1 VRATRTGRTPK
12 ADKRAG
18 DNVGKADMAGV
29 GDGEPIPGVVVPVT
43 EPSRPRRIRRPG
55 DAIRLLATLAALGIV
70 LLLPSIARQTTTGI
84 QSDITHGTAQTP
96 HFLLMLAN
104 LVSTFGLLA
113 VPVAFAAERLLRR
126 DGLRVAVGL
135 LAAVIAL
142 SVTLALD
149 SWVASGPSG
158 LVDYLAWTR
167 RSGGAVPDP
176 LHTDLTPVIAY
187 VTAVRLGGR
196 PRWQAVT
203 WTVIALAALAA
214 LAAGYASPLALAV
227 TYLIG
232 RAIGY
237 GTLYAAGTPNPRPP
251 GTAVIAALRRLGIE
265 PHRAIRIADG
275 PEETRRY
282 IVDVAAPRPPAR
294 ESGARD
300 DADQSGAP
308 RTGAP
313 QGDDLRDGDLRDVA
327 ARDGAAGAG
336 DAQLSVMVLDRDQQT
351 AGLFYRTWRR
361 VRLRSGSPRRAVRS
375 LRRSLEQESLMSY
388 AVTAAA
394 ARTPRLIA
402 TSEVG
407 TDAAL
412 LAFEHVPGRP
422 LTDLPDEKITDEL
435 LTAIW
440 HQLKLLH
447 AQRLAHRHLEAGSIL
462 VGADGMPYLVDLRS
476 GEIATSDLVLRLD
489 LAQLLTTLALRAGP
503 ERAVSTAAGVLGADH
518 LATAVPLLQKVALSR
533 DTRATLRRRRDLLPR
548 IREQILRLRP
558 EIEVEPVRLE
568 RFRPRTVVS
577 IVAGTAA
584 GYFLLSQL
592 SNADLRLLFRQ
603 ADWWWAGAG
612 AVAASTTYLAAAMMI
627 IGFVPER
634 LPLIKTVLVQ
644 LAGSFI
650 KLMAPAAVT
659 VVAVNTRYLQRRGIR
674 SGPAVASVGAS
685 QLAGMIAHIVLLILF
700 GFVTGYGKAE
710 SLTPSRTVV
719 IVLLALAVAAGAVT
733 TVPPVRRLVSR
744 RIRTLFSGV
753 VPRLLDVLQTPRKLL
768 TGLGGT
774 LLLTGSFVV
783 CLEASILAF
792 GGSIGWTTV
801 VIVFL
806 TGNALGSAAPTP
818 GGLGAVEGALT
829 LGLTVGGLPAGTAT
843 SAVLLF
849 RMLTFWLPVLPGWA
863 AFAYLQRTEAI

>member
-1 VRATRTGRTPK
+1 MRATRTGKAAK
-12 ADKRAG
+12 ADKKIDKNADGRSGEHAGNRPETLGRRNAGQAGRADPG
-18 DNVGKADMAGV
+18 GEAG
-29 GDGEPIPGVVVPVT
+29 GAVVPVD
-43 EPSRPRRIRRPG
+43 EPSLPRRIRRRG
-55 DAIRLLATLAALGIV
+55 DAIRLSASLAALGLV

-96 HFLLMLAN
+96 HFLLALAN

-113 VPVAFAAERLLRR
+113 VPVAFAIERLIRR

-142 SVTLALD
+142 GVTLALD

-158 LVDYLAWTR
+158 LVEYLAWTR

-227 TYLIG
+227 TYFIG

-237 GTLYAAGTPNPRPP
+237 GTLYVVGTPNPRPA
-251 GTAVIAALRRLGIE
+251 GTAVIAVLRRLGME
-265 PHRAIRIADG
+265 PCGAARVPDG
-275 PEETRRY
+275 PEESRRY
-282 IVDVAAPRPPAR
+282 TVELAGGGP
-294 ESGARD
+294 
-300 DADQSGAP
+300 
-308 RTGAP
+308 
-313 QGDDLRDGDLRDVA
+313 
-327 ARDGAAGAG
+327 RDGAAR
-336 DAQLSVMVLDRDQQT
+336 LSVTVLDRDQQT
-351 AGLFYRTWRR
+351 SGVFYRMWRR
-361 VRLRSGSPRRAVRS
+361 VRLRSGPRRPVRS

-388 AVTAAA
+388 AVTAAGVG
-394 ARTPRLIA
+394 TPRLIA

-412 LAFEHVPGRP
+412 LAFEDVPGVP
-422 LTDLPDEKITDEL
+422 LGELPRKQITDEL

-440 HQLKLLH
+440 RQLRQLDAH
-447 AQRLAHRHLEAGSIL
+447 RLAHRHLEAGSIL
-462 VGADGMPYLVDLRS
+462 VGQDGRPYLVDLRS
-476 GEIATSDLVLRLD
+476 GEIAASDLVRRLD
-489 LAQLLTTLALRAGP
+489 LAQLLTTLALRVGP
-503 ERAVSTAAGVLGADH
+503 ERSVATAADVLGADQ
-518 LATAVPLLQKVALSR
+518 LAAAVPLLQKVALSR
-533 DTRATLRRRRDLLPR
+533 GTRAALRRERDLLPR
-548 IREQILRLRP
+548 IRDQILRLRP
-558 EIEVEPVRLE
+558 EIEAEPVRLE

-584 GYFLLSQL
+584 GYILLSQL
-592 SNADLRLLFRQ
+592 SNADLRLLIRE
-603 ADWWWAGAG
+603 ADWWWAGIG
-612 AVAASTTYLAAAMMI
+612 LVAAGTTYLAAAMMI

-634 LPLIKTVLVQ
+634 LPMIKTVLVQ

-650 KLMAPAAVT
+650 KLAAPAAVT
-659 VVAVNTRYLQRRGIR
+659 VVAVNTRYLQREGVRPGQ
-674 SGPAVASVGAS
+674 AVASVGAS
-685 QLAGMIAHIVLLILF
+685 QLTGLITHVMLLILF
-700 GFVTGYGKAE
+700 GFGTGYGQAE

-719 IVLLALAVAAGAVT
+719 VVLLALAVAAAAVT
-733 TVPPVRRLVSR
+733 TVPPARRLVVRRLRS
-744 RIRTLFSGV
+744 LFSGV

-774 LLLTGSFVV
+774 LLLTASFVV
-783 CLEASILAF
+783 CLEASIRAF

-801 VIVFL
+801 VIIFL

-863 AFAYLQRTEAI
+863 AFAYLQRKEAI

>member
-1 VRATRTGRTPK
+1 VRATRTGKAAKADKTIDPK
-12 ADKRAG
+12 ADMKIGAADAAG
-18 DNVGKADMAGV
+18 DRNGGQAAGL
-29 GDGEPIPGVVVPVT
+29 DVPVT
-43 EPSRPRRIRRPG
+43 EPSLPRRIRRPG
-55 DAIRLLATLAALGIV
+55 DAIRLSASLAALGLV
-70 LLLPSIARQTTTGI
+70 LLLPSIAQQTTTGI

-96 HFLLMLAN
+96 HFLLELAN

-113 VPVAFAAERLLRR
+113 VPVTFAVERLIRR

-158 LVDYLAWTR
+158 LVEYLAWTR

-237 GTLYAAGTPNPRPP
+237 GTLYVVGTPNPRPA
-251 GTAVIAALRRLGIE
+251 GAVVITALRRLGIE
-265 PHRAIRIADG
+265 PRRAVRLSDG
-275 PEETRRY
+275 PEESRRY
-282 IVDVAAPRPPAR
+282 IV
-294 ESGARD
+294 EL
-300 DADQSGAP
+300 
-308 RTGAP
+308 
-313 QGDDLRDGDLRDVA
+313 GDGRLGVT
-327 ARDGAAGAG
+327 
-336 DAQLSVMVLDRDQQT
+336 VLDRDQQT
-351 AGLFYRTWRR
+351 AGMFYRTWRR

-388 AVTAAA
+388 AVTAATA
-394 ARTPRLIA
+394 STPRLIA

-412 LAFEHVPGRP
+412 LAFEHVPGLP
-422 LTDLPDEKITDEL
+422 LTELPGEEITDEL

-440 HQLKLLH
+440 HQLKLLDAH
-447 AQRLAHRHLEAGSIL
+447 RLAHRHLEGGSIL
-462 VGADGMPYLVDLRS
+462 VGEDGRPYLVDLRS
-476 GEIATSDLVLRLD
+476 GEIAASDLVRRLD
-489 LAQLLTTLALRAGP
+489 LAQLLTTLALRVGP
-503 ERAVSTAAGVLGADH
+503 ERSVATAADVLGADQ

-533 DTRATLRRRRDLLPR
+533 GTRATLRRERDLLPR
-548 IREQILRLRP
+548 IREQILGLHP
-558 EIEVEPVRLE
+558 EIEAEPVRLE
-568 RFRPRTVVS
+568 RFRPRTVMS
-577 IVAGTAA
+577 IVAGAAA

-592 SNADLRLLFRQ
+592 SNTDLRLLIRQ

-612 AVAASTTYLAAAMMI
+612 VVAAALSYLAAAMMI

-650 KLMAPAAVT
+650 KLVAPAAVT
-659 VVAVNTRYLQRRGIR
+659 VVAVNTRYLQREGVRPGQ
-674 SGPAVASVGAS
+674 AVASVGAS
-685 QLAGMIAHIVLLILF
+685 QLAGMMAHVMLLILF
-700 GFVTGYGKAE
+700 GFATGYGNAE
-710 SLTPSRTVV
+710 SLKPSRTVV
-719 IVLLALAVAAGAVT
+719 IVLLAVAVAAAAVT
-733 TVPPVRRLVSR
+733 TVPAARRLVLR
-744 RIRTLFSGV
+744 RLRPLFSGV

-774 LLLTGSFVV
+774 LLLTASFVL

-829 LGLTVGGLPAGTAT
+829 LGLTVGGLPVGTAT

-849 RMLTFWLPVLPGWA
+849 RLLTFWLPVLPGWA
-863 AFAYLQRTEAI
+863 AFAYLQRKEAI

>member
-1 VRATRTGRTPK
+1 VRATRTGKAAKAIKAAK
-12 ADKRAG
+12 ADKKIDPKAGMNNGAADAAG
-18 DNVGKADMAGV
+18 DVDRDQTTGLY
-29 GDGEPIPGVVVPVT
+29 VPVT
-43 EPSRPRRIRRPG
+43 EPSLARRIRRPG
-55 DAIRLLATLAALGIV
+55 DAIRLSASLAALGLV
-70 LLLPSIARQTTTGI
+70 LLLPSIAQQTTTGI
-84 QSDITHGTAQTP
+84 QSDITQGTAQTP
-96 HFLLMLAN
+96 HFLLALAN

-113 VPVAFAAERLLRR
+113 VPVTFAVERLIRR

-142 SVTLALD
+142 GVTLALD
-149 SWVASGPSG
+149 SWVAAGPSG
-158 LVDYLAWTR
+158 LVEYLAWTR
-167 RSGGAVPDP
+167 RSGGSVPDP

-237 GTLYAAGTPNPRPP
+237 GTLYVAGTPNPRPT
-251 GTAVIAALRRLGIE
+251 GAAVVAALRGFGIE
-265 PHRAIRIADG
+265 PRRAIRLADG
-275 PEETRRY
+275 PEESRRY
-282 IVDVAAPRPPAR
+282 IV
-294 ESGARD
+294 EL
-300 DADQSGAP
+300 ADG
-308 RTGAP
+308 RLGVT
-313 QGDDLRDGDLRDVA
+313 
-327 ARDGAAGAG
+327 
-336 DAQLSVMVLDRDQQT
+336 VLDRDQQT
-351 AGLFYRTWRR
+351 AGMFYRTWRR

-388 AVTAAA
+388 ALTAAA
-394 ARTPRLIA
+394 ARTPRLVA

-412 LAFEHVPGRP
+412 LAFEHVPGLP
-422 LTDLPDEKITDEL
+422 LTELPDEQITDEL
-435 LTAIW
+435 LTEIW
-440 HQLKLLH
+440 HQLKLLDAH
-447 AQRLAHRHLEAGSIL
+447 RLAHRHLEGGSIL
-462 VGADGMPYLVDLRS
+462 VGADGRPRLVDLRS
-476 GEIATSDLVLRLD
+476 GEIAASDLVRRLD
-489 LAQLLTTLALRAGP
+489 LAQLLTTLALRVGP
-503 ERAVSTAAGVLGADH
+503 ERSVATAAGVLGADQ
-518 LATAVPLLQKVALSR
+518 LAGAVPLLQKVALSR
-533 DTRATLRRRRDLLPR
+533 GTRAALRRERDLLPR
-548 IREQILRLRP
+548 IREQILSLHP
-558 EIEVEPVRLE
+558 EIEAEPVRLE
-568 RFRPRTVVS
+568 RFRPRTVMS

-592 SNADLRLLFRQ
+592 SNTDLRLLIGQ

-612 AVAASTTYLAAAMMI
+612 VAAAGLSYLAAAMMV

-634 LPLIKTVLVQ
+634 LPMIKTVLVQ

-650 KLMAPAAVT
+650 KLVAPAAVT
-659 VVAVNTRYLQRRGIR
+659 VVAVNTRYLQKQGVRPGQ
-674 SGPAVASVGAS
+674 AVASVGAS
-685 QLAGMIAHIVLLILF
+685 QLAGMMTHVMLLILF
-700 GFVTGYGKAE
+700 GFATGYGNAE

-719 IVLLALAVAAGAVT
+719 IVLLGVAVAAAAVT
-733 TVPPVRRLVSR
+733 TVPPARRLVLR
-744 RIRTLFSGV
+744 RLRPLVSGV

-774 LLLTGSFVV
+774 LLLTASFVL

-792 GGSIGWTTV
+792 GGSISWTVV

-806 TGNALGSAAPTP
+806 SGNAIGSAAPTP

-829 LGLTVGGLPAGTAT
+829 LGLTVGGLPVGTAT

-849 RMLTFWLPVLPGWA
+849 RLLTFWLPVLPGWA
-863 AFAYLQRTEAI
+863 AFAYLQRKEAI